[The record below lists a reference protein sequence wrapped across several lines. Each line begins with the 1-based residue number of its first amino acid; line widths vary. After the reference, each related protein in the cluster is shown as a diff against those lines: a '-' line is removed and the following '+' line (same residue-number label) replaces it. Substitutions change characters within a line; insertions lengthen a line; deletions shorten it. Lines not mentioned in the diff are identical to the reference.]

1 MKKYSETRR
10 KIDEF
15 YHQRGKYAPDAYEF
29 ITDCVIRQV
38 SALHEPRH
46 LSAREL
52 LLGLK
57 TQMQS
62 AFGFMAATV
71 LREWKISSASDI
83 GEIVFDLINLGILS
97 ASEEDQRGDFDID
110 FDLLP
115 LPPEQNRPFSE
126 QEIPQID

>member
-10 KIDEF
+10 KIDDF
-15 YHQRGKYAPDAYEF
+15 YHQNGKYAPDAYEF

-38 SALHEPRH
+38 SDLDVPRH

-52 LLGLK
+52 LQKLR
-57 TQMQS
+57 TQIQS
-62 AFGFMAATV
+62 AFGFMSATV
-71 LREWKISSASDI
+71 LQEWKISSASDI
-83 GEIVFDLINLGILS
+83 GEIVFDLIQLGILS
-97 ASEEDQRGDFDID
+97 ASEEDQRSDFDID

-115 LPPEQNRPFSE
+115 LPPAHIRPLSV